1 MAKIQIL
8 FCGKDRYAIDIA
20 SETDT
25 DLSLTAYVNF
35 DTLKE
40 LRARIDYI
48 IRREAE
54 IQVNDLGKQVTREGE
69 NIL

>member
-20 SETDT
+20 PETDT

>member
-20 SETDT
+20 SEKDT

-54 IQVNDLGKQVTREGE
+54 IQVDDLGKQVTREGE